1 MYQKTIGVSAALL
14 LPRLARN
21 HAAGSVADGSA
32 PRGSPHAQSLPSQ
45 RLAIHLNSLLIDPS
59 LSRRVYTMIS
69 SPSLSSMS
77 IGISPK

>member
-32 PRGSPHAQSLPSQ
+32 PRGVATRPVIAIATSGDSLE
-45 RLAIHLNSLLIDPS
+45 LAAH
-59 LSRRVYTMIS
+59 
-69 SPSLSSMS
+69 
-77 IGISPK
+77 